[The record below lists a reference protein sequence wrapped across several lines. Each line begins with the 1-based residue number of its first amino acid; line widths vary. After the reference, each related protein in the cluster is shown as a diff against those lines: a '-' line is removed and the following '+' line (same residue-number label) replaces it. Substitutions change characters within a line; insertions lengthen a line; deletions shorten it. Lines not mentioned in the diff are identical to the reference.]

1 MTKRISNIP
10 IDLVQIDEDGYHLM
24 ISAKIGRKKVRLLID
39 TGASR
44 SVFDK
49 TRLDAILGN
58 KDNEYETLEQL
69 STGLG
74 TNSMESQTTCLK
86 SFKLGDIKIKNLDVV
101 VLDLN
106 HVNESYAM
114 IGVKGIDGVLGSDI
128 LKKYEAVIYYREKRL
143 KLYY

>member
-1 MTKRISNIP
+1 MAKKISIIP
-10 IDLVQIDEDGYHLM
+10 IDVVKIDEDGYHLM
-24 ISAKIGRKKVRLLID
+24 LYAKISRKKVRLLID

-49 TRLDAILGN
+49 TRLDSILGN

-86 SFKLGDIKIKNLDVV
+86 SFKIGDIKIKNLDVV

-114 IGVKGIDGVLGSDI
+114 IGEKGIDGVFGSDL
-128 LKKYEAVIYYREKRL
+128 LKKYDAVIYYKEKKL

>member
-1 MTKRISNIP
+1 MAKKISIIP
-10 IDLVQIDEDGYHLM
+10 IDIVQIDEDGYHLM
-24 ISAKIGRKKVRLLID
+24 ISAKIGRKKIRLLID
-39 TGASR
+39 TGASK

-49 TRLDAILGN
+49 TRLDGILGN

-86 SFKLGDIKIKNLDVV
+86 SFKIGDIKIKNLDVV

-114 IGVKGIDGVLGSDI
+114 IGEKGIDGVIGSDL
-128 LKKYEAVIYYREKRL
+128 LKKYDAVIYYKEKKL

>member
-1 MTKRISNIP
+1 MAKKISIIP
-10 IDLVQIDEDGYHLM
+10 IELIQIDEDGYHLM
-24 ISAKIGRKKVRLLID
+24 INAKIGRKKVRLLID
-39 TGASR
+39 TGASK

-49 TRLDAILGN
+49 TRLDGILGN

-86 SFKLGDIKIKNLDVV
+86 SFKIGDIKIKNIDVV
-101 VLDLN
+101 ILDLN

-114 IGVKGIDGVLGSDI
+114 IGEKGIDGVFGSD
-128 LKKYEAVIYYREKRL
+128 LLMRFNAVIYYREKKL

>member
-1 MTKRISNIP
+1 MTKKISIVP

-24 ISAKIGRKKVRLLID
+24 INAKIGRKKVRLLID
-39 TGASR
+39 TGASK

-49 TRLDAILGN
+49 TRLDGILSN
-58 KDNEYETLEQL
+58 KDNNYETLEQL

-86 SFKLGDIKIKNLDVV
+86 SFKLGDIKIKDLDVV

-114 IGVKGIDGVLGSDI
+114 IGEKGIDGVIGSDL
-128 LKKYEAVIYYREKRL
+128 LKKYDAVIYYKGKKL